1 MSLGML
7 YIWRVM
13 GLLVNTWVFLI
24 VWAGL
29 LWGRQLLKR
38 GLAWKIG
45 SGNSIPLS
53 ASNWIHDISS
63 PTILHPI
70 DSSLSLVSFFI
81 NSDNTWNDTPTLY
94 VDAALDQDRCITGLG
109 CVFKVGS
116 HRIIDSAKIQKP
128 GASSPIFAEAQA
140 LYHGL
145 SWCLSSQLMPSFIFS
160 DCLNLVSKVN
170 GTWKDNSAI
179 SSLVA

>member
-7 YIWRVM
+7 YIWRDYREAQH
-13 GLLVNTWVFLI
+13 LHSQDI
-24 VWAGL
+24 
-29 LWGRQLLKR
+29 
-38 GLAWKIG
+38 
-45 SGNSIPLS
+45 SHS
-53 ASNWIHDISS
+53 ASHQHLFSS
-63 PTILHPI
+63 CPEII
-70 DSSLSLVSFFI
+70 QE
-81 NSDNTWNDTPTLY
+81 DTPTLY

-128 GASSPIFAEAQA
+128 GASSPIFTEAQA

-145 SWCLSSQLMPSFIFS
+145 SWCLSSQLMPGFIFS